1 VSAFGDYVYANPSPR
16 IFDPEKHFVGY
27 WDVGV
32 RVSWAINDVFSAGA
46 AGADQKAQAVS
57 LRAQSS
63 KVSDAVFLEVAQA
76 VLAMRTADSS
86 IESSN
91 AQLRSA
97 EEAYRAR
104 RDLFRYGRGTS
115 VELADAEADLF
126 RARLAAISAG
136 IDQRLAK
143 VRIEHAT
150 GRDVTGRGP

>member
-1 VSAFGDYVYANPSPR
+1 VYANPSPR
-16 IFDPEKHFVGY
+16 IFIPEQQFVGY

-32 RVSWAINDVFSAGA
+32 RATWALNDVFSAGA
-46 AGADQKAQAVS
+46 AGADQKAQAAS
-57 LRAQSS
+57 LRAQSQ
-63 KVSDAVFLEVAQA
+63 KVRDAVFLEVTQA

-86 IESSN
+86 IDSSS

-104 RDLFRYGRGTS
+104 RELFRYGKGTS
-115 VELADAEADLF
+115 VELAEAEADLF

-143 VRIEHAT
+143 VRVEHAT
-150 GRDVTGRGP
+150 GRDVTRGGS